1 MKIENAQAISFVN
14 VFEQFLRAFSR
25 LVQKL
30 FSTEKKKF
38 FEAHQKSSVCCR
50 VNMTLTRQFCKK
62 FSYFRRVAGASLQT
76 CGASDLHEL
85 SNSVRVKR

>member
-1 MKIENAQAISFVN
+1 MHNISFVN

-38 FEAHQKSSVCCR
+38 FEAHQKSSVCSR
-50 VNMTLTRQFCKK
+50 VNMTLTRQFCEK
-62 FSYFRRVAGASLQT
+62 FSYFRRVLTAAQTFGA
-76 CGASDLHEL
+76 LHEL
-85 SNSVRVKR
+85 SNSKALE